1 MNEDRIKKAKRA
13 INLYNAKALL
23 FINVTKSITVK
34 KLQKLLHAMLNKTKN
49 FGRPLA
55 NKNVNAMQSL

>member
-1 MNEDRIKKAKRA
+1 MNKDTIQKTKRA
-13 INLYNAKALL
+13 INLHSAKVLL
-23 FINVTKSITVK
+23 FINVTKSITGK
-34 KLQKLLHAMLNKTKN
+34 KSEKLSYAMLNKPKN